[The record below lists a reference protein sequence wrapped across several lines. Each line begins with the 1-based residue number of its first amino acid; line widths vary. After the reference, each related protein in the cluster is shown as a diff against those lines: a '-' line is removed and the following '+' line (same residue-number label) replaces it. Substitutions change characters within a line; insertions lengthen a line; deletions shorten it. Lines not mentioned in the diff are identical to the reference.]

1 MLVTCRVR
9 AFADDL
15 RDCLGWPVE
24 TLAPFT
30 LGQVRAFV
38 PAWYAELVAKDQ
50 LSADAAARLTPILVE
65 RVAAHRQLREMAQ
78 TPLLLTMMALVLYNK
93 GELPRDRPQLYEAI
107 LELLL
112 GRWDTVQDRGG
123 QPLTVVIGKPDWT
136 SKQILP
142 LLDQLSYAAHQTGS
156 SADGRGRLARRD
168 VRDTLIA
175 FFQQA
180 GMPEAEAFAAAG
192 RFLEY
197 IDHRSGLLTPDT
209 DETYVFAHLTLQEH
223 CAGRHI
229 VLGSEDPIALAMQHR
244 ADDRWR
250 EPLFLGMGLAPP
262 ADLNDL
268 LAALL
273 DRDEDDRPKPVTRW
287 YRDLI
292 LAAELGADR
301 DWAYLRTLPRIKVTK
316 LQRDLR
322 AGLVELLSDRD
333 RPLPVAERVRAGFL
347 LGDLGDPR
355 VPVTVEE
362 WRRELARARA
372 GDTDGYFCRVP
383 AGTYIIGS
391 ADDDRDAED
400 EEKPQHQVEI
410 PQPFLV
416 ARYPITH
423 AQWQEWVEV
432 GGEPSYA
439 ANDAN
444 FNHPNQPVVA
454 VTWDMCNDFCIWL
467 SAQLGIT
474 IRLPTEYEWEAAAR
488 GGDAR
493 RYPWGD
499 GWRDD
504 HAATEEDRETRGW
517 RWSVPIGCYP
527 AGAAPCGALDMAGN
541 VWEWTAD
548 VWQSYPGAGKPFTE
562 EDRRVLRG
570 GYSGGSRT
578 YVRRGARHRGPPA
591 YVIHNINENGFRVV
605 AAPLLAQMS

>member
-1 MLVTCRVR
+1 
-9 AFADDL
+9 
-15 RDCLGWPVE
+15 
-24 TLAPFT
+24 
-30 LGQVRAFV
+30 
-38 PAWYAELVAKDQ
+38 
-50 LSADAAARLTPILVE
+50 
-65 RVAAHRQLREMAQ
+65 
-78 TPLLLTMMALVLYNK
+78 
-93 GELPRDRPQLYEAI
+93 
-107 LELLL
+107 
-112 GRWDTVQDRGG
+112 
-123 QPLTVVIGKPDWT
+123 
-136 SKQILP
+136 
-142 LLDQLSYAAHQTGS
+142 
-156 SADGRGRLARRD
+156 

-444 FNHPNQPVVA
+444 FNQPVVA